1 MSISKTSS
9 AAVLPLFR
17 SAQHDQ
23 LGANT
28 YRSPS
33 KAHGHVAIVQLKTL
47 HHQPPHSSHH
57 PHQFVPISIS
67 IFIHRCHH
75 HHYCH
80 QALLFS
86 RSKFGWASLHQIKPV
101 SLLTVTGPKVLWHI
115 IVNDLSTAISHKRWL
130 LVYIKQSIAAYPI
143 HHPSSGWGDNCFLT
157 ETSTAT
163 EAYKWICG
171 ESAAT
176 FRY

>member
-1 MSISKTSS
+1 MVGFSLSTRKHQQLPCPNMSISKTSS

-23 LGANT
+23 LGAST

-47 HHQPPHSSHH
+47 HHQQPHSSHH
-57 PHQFVPISIS
+57 PHQPHQPHQFVPISIS
-67 IFIHRCHH
+67 IFIHHH
-75 HHYCH
+75 HHCCH
-80 QALLFS
+80 QPFS
-86 RSKFGWASLHQIKPV
+86 FRCLNLDGQSSPNKART

-143 HHPSSGWGDNCFLT
+143 HHPQFWMGW
-157 ETSTAT
+157 
-163 EAYKWICG
+163 
-171 ESAAT
+171 
-176 FRY
+176 